1 MDSTPPRKPATV
13 ICCGQVVLDHT
24 FRVDEVQAPP
34 SKTTARGYNLGIG
47 GMGAH
52 AAIAV
57 VRLGGRALFW
67 GRVGDDEAGAA
78 QAEALDAEGVDVTH
92 LRRIPGAHSALSA
105 VIVDKMGERAIV
117 TYRGD
122 GLSPDP
128 SWLPLDLLAEAGAVL
143 TDPRWPEGSHVV
155 LDAAAA
161 IGLPTVLDAEKSEAR
176 ILRDLVPRVGHA
188 IFAATGL
195 SVFGGGAPPRE
206 SLRRALASGPLKMVA
221 VTRGEDSTL
230 WMVPGDDKPRE
241 MPAFPVQA
249 TNTTGAG
256 DVFHGAYAL
265 AMAEGQGIEAA
276 LRFASA
282 AGALRARDGAT
293 PDRAMVEALIGTLIA
308 A

>member
-1 MDSTPPRKPATV
+1 M
-13 ICCGQVVLDHT
+13 LDHT
-24 FRVDEVQAPP
+24 FRVDEVQSPP
-34 SKTTARGYNLGIG
+34 SKTTAKQYHLGIG

-67 GRVGDDEAGAA
+67 GRVGDDEAGTA
-78 QAEALDAEGVDVTH
+78 QADALASEGVDVTH

-117 TYRGD
+117 TYRGE
-122 GLSPDP
+122 GLSTDP
-128 SWLPLDLLAEAGAVL
+128 SWLPLDLLREAGSLL
-143 TDPRWPEGSHVV
+143 TDPRWPDGAHAV
-155 LDAAAA
+155 LEAAAA
-161 IGLPTVLDAEKSEAR
+161 IGLPAVLDAEKSEAR

-188 IFAATGL
+188 IFAHTGL

-206 SLRRALASGPLKMVA
+206 TLRRALVSGPLQMVA
-221 VTRGEDSTL
+221 VTRGEQSTL
-230 WMVPGDDKPRE
+230 WMVPGDERPRE
-241 MPAFPVQA
+241 MPAFPVVA

-265 AMAEGQGIEAA
+265 AIAEGQDVAAA

-282 AGALRARDGAT
+282 AGALRARDGDT
-293 PDRAMVEALIGTLIA
+293 PIRAMVEALIAGETP
-308 A
+308 

>member
-1 MDSTPPRKPATV
+1 MPAPQTPATV
-13 ICCGQVVLDHT
+13 VCCGQVVLDHT

-34 SKTTARGYNLGIG
+34 SKTTARGYHLGIG

-78 QAEALDAEGVDVTH
+78 QALALAAEGVDVTH

-117 TYRGD
+117 TYRGEA
-122 GLSPDP
+122 LSPDP
-128 SWLPLDLLAEAGAVL
+128 GWLPLDLLAQAGSLL
-143 TDPRWPEGSHVV
+143 TDPRWPEGAHAV

-188 IFAATGL
+188 IFAHTGL
-195 SVFGGGAPPRE
+195 SVFGGGAPPKQA
-206 SLRRALASGPLKMVA
+206 LARALGSGPLQMVA

-230 WMVPGDDKPRE
+230 WMLPGDERPRE

-249 TNTTGAG
+249 SNTTGAG

-265 AMAEGQGIEAA
+265 AIAEGQAIAQA

-282 AGALRARDGAT
+282 AGALRARDGQT
-293 PDRAMVEALIGTLIA
+293 PDRAMVEALLSA
-308 A
+308 HVSA